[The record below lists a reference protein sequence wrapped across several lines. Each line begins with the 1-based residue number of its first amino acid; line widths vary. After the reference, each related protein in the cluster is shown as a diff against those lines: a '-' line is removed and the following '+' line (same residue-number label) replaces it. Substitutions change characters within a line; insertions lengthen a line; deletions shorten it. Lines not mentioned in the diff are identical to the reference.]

1 MPSVAT
7 GNPNYNAILSTTLAK
22 WLEKKFIDNVFK
34 ARVLS
39 WTLMKQENLRKVDG
53 GESIIVPLMEATNGT
68 VMVYSDDEE
77 LRTLRQKGLT
87 AAKYNWAQAA
97 VSITIT
103 GIEEA
108 KNNGESKM
116 IDLLAA
122 KTEQAEESFR
132 LKFNQMFFSKSSN
145 PANQS
150 AMDPTVAWNG
160 LDEILDAAVGTFGG
174 VVGNSGADMP
184 VQDYS
189 TTGFAADHTLKQTA
203 TASGNVGAN
212 YPTATGAV
220 VPTANPGVGVRP
232 AGFWLP
238 VVGTV
243 AAPSSGNTGDY
254 NWVEGKKKMRTVY
267 NSASIGAD
275 QTQLV
280 LTTQSLFEGYEDS
293 LVDQIRYTNTEMA
306 DAGFQNLA
314 FKGAAVTYDA
324 DQVAHK
330 MDFLNMRYL
339 ELVGH
344 QDTWF
349 RNTPFVK
356 PSNRDTR
363 SSQILCYGQL
373 TCKKRSAQGRLTFTP
388 K

>member
-1 MPSVAT
+1 MPTAT
-7 GNPNYNAILSTTLAK
+7 GNPSYNAILSTTLAK

-87 AAKYNWAQAA
+87 AAKFDWAQAA

-132 LKFNQMFFSKSSN
+132 LKFNQMFFAKSSD
-145 PANQS
+145 AGNQS
-150 AMDPTVAWNG
+150 AMDPNVKWNG
-160 LDEILDAAVGTFGG
+160 LNEIMDASVTTFGG
-174 VVGNSGADMP
+174 VNGNTGADMP
-184 VQDYS
+184 VQAANDIGDY
-189 TTGFAADHTLKQTA
+189 TKNQVAG
-203 TASGNVGAN
+203 ASGNLGAQ
-212 YPTATGAV
+212 YPTATGGVAG
-220 VPTANPGVGVRP
+220 TANPGFGVRP
-232 AGFWLP
+232 AGFWIP
-238 VVGTV
+238 VNGTV
-243 AAPSSGNTGDY
+243 TAPSSGNTGDY
-254 NWVEGKKKMRTVY
+254 DMVQGKKKMRTVY

-280 LTTQSLFEGYEDS
+280 LTTQLLFEAYEDS

-344 QDTWF
+344 TDTWF

-356 PSNRDTR
+356 PSNRDAR

>member
-1 MPSVAT
+1 MAETPT
-7 GNPNYNAILSTTLAK
+7 GNPSFNAILSTTLAK
-22 WLEKKFIDNVFK
+22 WLEKKFVDNVFK

-39 WTLMKQENLRKVDG
+39 WTLMKNDNIRKIDG
-53 GESIIVPLMEATNGT
+53 GESIIVPILEATNGT

-77 LRTLRQKGLT
+77 LKTLRQKGLT
-87 AAKYNWAQAA
+87 AAKFNWAQAA

-108 KNNGESKM
+108 KNNGESK
-116 IDLLAA
+116 IISLLEA

-145 PANQS
+145 AANQS
-150 AMDPTVAWNG
+150 AMDSTVAWNG
-160 LDEILDAAVGTFGG
+160 LDEIMDAAVGTFGG
-174 VVGNSGADMP
+174 VVGSVGGGA
-184 VQDYS
+184 VQDYA
-189 TTGFAADHTLKQTA
+189 TGDVKDYTAQQTA
-203 TASGNVGAN
+203 TKSGNLGSQ
-212 YPTATGAV
+212 YPTATGGV
-220 VPTANPGVGVRP
+220 KGTADPGVGQRP

-238 VVGTV
+238 INPTAVPAPATGPTGSYDMV
-243 AAPSSGNTGDY
+243 A
-254 NWVEGKKKMRTVY
+254 GKKTMRTAY

-275 QTQLV
+275 QTQLI
-280 LTTQSLFEGYEDS
+280 LTTQGLFESYEDS

-314 FKGAAVTYDA
+314 FKGAAMTYDA

-339 ELVGH
+339 ELVAH

-356 PSNRDTR
+356 PGNRDARTA
-363 SSQILCYGQL
+363 QILCYGQL
-373 TCKKRSAQGRLTFTP
+373 TCKKRSAQARVTFTP